1 MDEEKNVVRIAQ
13 REREKSMATFV
24 IILTQLCLISM
35 YNWSLAEQSRD
46 EIFEIQAITCSVHI
60 RNEACIELVVN

>member
-13 REREKSMATFV
+13 REKSMATFI

-35 YNWSLAEQSRD
+35 YNWSLAEQTTD
-46 EIFEIQAITCSVHI
+46 EINKI
-60 RNEACIELVVN
+60 